1 MSQVSGGKERVSVVG
16 LGKLGSPMAAVFAA
30 RGFDVIGLDTHT
42 PYVDALNAG
51 QAPVEEP
58 QLQDFIDRFGS
69 RLRATSHYADAI
81 AASDV
86 TFIIVPTPSRA
97 DHFFSNDYVV
107 DAVRQIGAALRHKRG
122 DHLVVITSTVM
133 PGSTGGVIREALE
146 ESSGR
151 TVGSGVGLCYSP
163 EFIALGSVVHDLLHP
178 DMVLIGECDA
188 VYGERLER
196 IYRSTTLSAPSVH
209 RMNFVNA
216 EICKIAVNTFVTTKI
231 SYANM
236 LADLCDHLEG
246 ADVDAITSALG
257 ADSRIGGKYLR
268 GGVAYGGP
276 CFPRDNKA
284 FSALART
291 LRVPCHIADATDHI
305 NDHQVQRLFGAVT
318 AVTAPGSRIALL
330 GLSYKLHTAVVER
343 SQGLAL
349 GRLLLDEGYRV
360 VLADPLAAEAAR
372 QQLGRSVEVAL
383 DFPRA
388 VAAAD
393 AVVITTPWPQ
403 IAEVPVDAFA
413 RPSGPL
419 PVIDPWGLL
428 KATPIAD
435 VARLILL
442 GRGGGQGASRQG
454 EAKFAR
460 SGSLI

>member
-1 MSQVSGGKERVSVVG
+1 
-16 LGKLGSPMAAVFAA
+16 
-30 RGFDVIGLDTHT
+30 
-42 PYVDALNAG
+42 
-51 QAPVEEP
+51 
-58 QLQDFIDRFGS
+58 
-69 RLRATSHYADAI
+69 
-81 AASDV
+81 
-86 TFIIVPTPSRA
+86 
-97 DHFFSNDYVV
+97 
-107 DAVRQIGAALRHKRG
+107 
-122 DHLVVITSTVM
+122 
-133 PGSTGGVIREALE
+133 
-146 ESSGR
+146 
-151 TVGSGVGLCYSP
+151 
-163 EFIALGSVVHDLLHP
+163 
-178 DMVLIGECDA
+178 
-188 VYGERLER
+188 
-196 IYRSTTLSAPSVH
+196 
-209 RMNFVNA
+209 MNFVNA

-236 LADLCDHLEG
+236 LADLCDHLDG

-284 FSALART
+284 FSALARS

-318 AVTAPGSRIALL
+318 AVAAPGSRIALL
-330 GLSYKLHTAVVER
+330 GLSYKLHTAVIER

-349 GRLLLDEGYRV
+349 GRLLLDEGYRL

-428 KATPIAD
+428 KATPVAD

-442 GRGGGQGASRQG
+442 GRGGGQAASRQG